1 MPMHRIQIAAT
12 LRHFCSSTRGVLGVV
27 LTCNVA
33 VLDSR
38 LSFAVRVPCA
48 HRDIP
53 PPGACAASPHMD
65 DAALPVPVDEELPVI
80 TPAAAPS
87 PPTEAASTHEQAAAP
102 SHDDATAPDASVP
115 PAVNAEAAGGT
126 GQAPSTAAAP
136 ASAEALDPG
145 DEWNVD
151 LSDPGWTY
159 DRLLAAAQLSAN
171 GYDWVEHSVL
181 TRDHLVRATADPRP
195 DLDLAQPKLGGAGG
209 GRKASTKG
217 RLVADVVE
225 EGKEAFVTALASA
238 VELPAGACM
247 AMFQG
252 VEINLERLFHIVAAH
267 GGSDAVRVG
276 RQWTAVADAV
286 TPATSAPTRGLVH
299 RQAYETLLLGYEQ
312 LLDAR
317 GEYAPL
323 CVRCKAEH
331 SDVVEARRAAAGA
344 RGRPR
349 KGSGQGAAS
358 QRSAP
363 NACEVCSQRH
373 SGIVWLFQC
382 DWCERTLCQTCG
394 FGDEDDSGPDGQKA
408 HKCMDCAKGD
418 TNRAFCE
425 ACRGETGELH
435 PCHSCPA
442 SYHAACVEGP
452 PPAGE
457 WLCPSCMEGGNEAAD
472 AVEALAL
479 MDASGAFM

>member
-1 MPMHRIQIAAT
+1 
-12 LRHFCSSTRGVLGVV
+12 
-27 LTCNVA
+27 
-33 VLDSR
+33 
-38 LSFAVRVPCA
+38 
-48 HRDIP
+48 
-53 PPGACAASPHMD
+53 MD
-65 DAALPVPVDEELPVI
+65 DAALPVPVDEELPADV
-80 TPAAAPS
+80 PATEPVL
-87 PPTEAASTHEQAAAP
+87 PTEAATHELAAAP
-102 SHDDATAPDASVP
+102 SHDATTAPDASVP
-115 PAVNAEAAGGT
+115 PAVNAEAAAAAGL
-126 GQAPSTAAAP
+126 APSSAAP
-136 ASAEALDPG
+136 ASAAPLDPA

-151 LSDPGWTY
+151 LRDPGWTY
-159 DRLLAAAQLSAN
+159 DRLLAAAQLSTG

-195 DLDLAQPKLGGAGG
+195 DLDLSQPKPGGAGGG

-225 EGKEAFVTALASA
+225 AGTDAFVTALAAA

-286 TPATSAPTRGLVH
+286 TPATSAATRGLVH

-323 CVRCKAEH
+323 CVRCKGEH
-331 SDVVEARRAAAGA
+331 SDVVEARRAATGA

-349 KGSGQGAAS
+349 KGSGQGATV

-408 HKCMDCAKGD
+408 HKCVDCAKGD

-425 ACRGETGELH
+425 ACRGETGELF

-442 SYHAACVEGP
+442 SYHAACVGSP
-452 PPAGE
+452 PPEGE
-457 WLCPSCMEGGNEAAD
+457 WLCPSCVEGGNEAAD